1 MTPRVVG
8 EDAVERP
15 RPAPPRRE
23 LAEGPESER
32 APRAEIER
40 RLELRRGL
48 ARRRGRIDHAFSWV
62 RGGIA
67 AAALGLWWLSL
78 GPGGIATGWILA
90 PVAAFLIAVV
100 VHDGVVRRRRLAE
113 RAVAFYEAGLARL
126 EHRWAGTGDD
136 GARFLD
142 EAHPYAADLDLFG
155 RGSLYELLST
165 ARTGAGR
172 QTLADWLR
180 TPASPEEARSRQAA
194 VAELRPMLALREDLA
209 LSGEDV
215 GAGIDPAALSAWS
228 TAPPAPLPR
237 LARPIS
243 RVLAA
248 LDVVAAGA
256 WALGAGPKPL
266 IVALAVAGAWA
277 LTVRTRVERTLRAAE
292 RPGRDL
298 ALLAAVLARLERE
311 RFAAPLLV
319 GLRRKLE
326 TDGLS
331 ASAQVRRLAGLQ
343 QLLDSRLNPLFA
355 PIALPLLWSTQ
366 LALAIEAWRLRVGPR
381 VPVWLAAVGELEALS
396 ALAGYAFEHPADPF
410 PQIVDEGPLFDGS
423 GIGHP
428 LIPQTTCVRN
438 DVRLDGGAR
447 LLLVSGSNMSGK
459 STLLRTVG
467 LNTVLG
473 LAGAPVRAS
482 SLRLSR
488 FSIGASI
495 RIVDSLQAG
504 TSRFYAEITRLR
516 DIVELARDDPPSL
529 FLLDE
534 ILHGTNSE
542 DRRVGAEAVVRG
554 LLQRGAVGLVT
565 THDLALT
572 RIADD
577 PGLCAENVHFDDH
590 LEGGR
595 VAFDYRLKEGVV
607 TRSNAIALMR
617 AVGLEV

>member
-1 MTPRVVG
+1 L
-8 EDAVERP
+8 ARP
-15 RPAPPRRE
+15 CTE
-23 LAEGPESER
+23 LAESSKSEQ
-32 APRAEIER
+32 APRAELER
-40 RLELRRGL
+40 RLALRQEL
-48 ARRRGRIDHAFSWV
+48 ARRRGRIDYALSWI
-62 RGGIA
+62 RGGLA
-67 AAALGLWWLSL
+67 AAGLVLWWLSL
-78 GPGGIATGWILA
+78 GPDGIATGWILV
-90 PVAAFLIAVV
+90 PVAAFLVAVV
-100 VHDGVVRRRRLAE
+100 VHDGVARRRRLAG
-113 RAVAFYEAGLARL
+113 RAVAFYEAGIARL
-126 EHRWAGTGDD
+126 ENRWAGTGDD

-155 RGSLYELLST
+155 RGSLYELLGT

-172 QTLADWLR
+172 RTLADWLR
-180 TPASPEEARSRQAA
+180 SPAPPAEARSRQAA
-194 VAELRPMLALREDLA
+194 VAELRPALALREDLA
-209 LSGEDV
+209 LSGDEV
-215 GAGIDPAALSAWS
+215 GSGIDPVALTAWS

-248 LDVVAAGA
+248 LDVVAAAA
-256 WALGAGPKPL
+256 WALGAGPRPF
-266 IVALAVAGAWA
+266 IAAVAVAGAWA
-277 LTVRTRVERTLRAAE
+277 WTVRTRVERTLRAAE
-292 RPGRDL
+292 RPGQDL
-298 ALLAAVLARLERE
+298 ELLAAVLARLERE
-311 RFAAPLLV
+311 RFVAPLLV
-319 GLRRKLE
+319 GLRQRLE

-343 QLLDSRLNPLFA
+343 QWLDSRRNQFFA
-355 PIALPLLWSTQ
+355 PVALPLLWSTQ
-366 LALAIEAWRLRVGPR
+366 LALAIEAWRVRVGPR
-381 VPVWLAAVGELEALS
+381 VPVWLAAVGEMEALS
-396 ALAGYAFEHPADPF
+396 ALAGYAFEHPEDPF
-410 PQIVDEGPLFDGS
+410 PQIVDEGPLFDAS

-428 LIPQTTCVRN
+428 LIPETACVRN
-438 DVRLDGGAR
+438 DVRLDADLR

-467 LNTVLG
+467 LNAVLG

-495 RIVDSLQAG
+495 RIVDSLQTG

-516 DIVELARDDPPSL
+516 ELMDLARDYRPLL
-529 FLLDE
+529 FLIDE

-542 DRRVGAEAVVRG
+542 DRRVGGEAIVRG
-554 LLQRGAVGLVT
+554 LLERGALGLTT
-565 THDLALT
+565 THDLALA

-577 PGLCAENVHFDDH
+577 PALRAQNVHFDDH

-595 VAFDYRLKEGVV
+595 VAFDYRLKTGVV

>member
-1 MTPRVVG
+1 L
-8 EDAVERP
+8 
-15 RPAPPRRE
+15 APPCTE
-23 LAEGPESER
+23 LAESPESEQ

-40 RLELRRGL
+40 RLALRQGL
-48 ARRRGRIDHAFSWV
+48 ARKRGRIDYALSWI

-67 AAALGLWWLSL
+67 AAALVLWWLSL
-78 GPGGIATGWILA
+78 GSDGIATVWILL
-90 PVAAFLIAVV
+90 PVAVFLVAAVV
-100 VHDGVVRRRRLAE
+100 HGGVARRLRLAQ
-113 RAVAFYEAGLARL
+113 RAVAFYEAAVARL
-126 EHRWAGTGDD
+126 EHRWAGTGD
-136 GARFLD
+136 GGVRFLD

-180 TPASPEEARSRQAA
+180 TPASPADARSRQAA
-194 VAELRPMLALREDLA
+194 VAELRPALALREDLA

-215 GAGIDPAALSAWS
+215 EAGIDPAALAAWS

-237 LARPIS
+237 LALPIS

-248 LDVVAAGA
+248 LDVAAAAA
-256 WALGAGPKPL
+256 WALGAGPRPF
-266 IVALAVAGAWA
+266 IAAVAVAGAWA

-298 ALLAAVLARLERE
+298 ALLAVVLARLERE
-311 RFAAPLLV
+311 RFVAPLLV
-319 GLRRKLE
+319 GLRQKLE
-326 TDGLS
+326 TGGLS

-343 QLLDSRLNPLFA
+343 QLLDSRRHKLFA

-366 LALAIEAWRLRVGPR
+366 LALAIEAWRLRVGQR
-381 VPVWLAAVGELEALS
+381 VPVWLAAVGEMEALS
-396 ALAGYAFEHPADPF
+396 ALAGYAFEHPADAL

-423 GIGHP
+423 GVGHP
-428 LIPQTTCVRN
+428 LIPQTACVRN
-438 DVRLDGGAR
+438 DVRLDGGSR

-467 LNTVLG
+467 LNAVLG

-516 DIVELARDDPPSL
+516 ELVDLAGDHPPLL

-534 ILHGTNSE
+534 ILHGTNSQ

-554 LLQRGAVGLVT
+554 LLQRGAVGLAT
-565 THDLALT
+565 THDLALA

-577 PGLCAENVHFDDH
+577 ATLHAENVHFDDH

-595 VAFDYRLKEGVV
+595 VAFDYRLKKGVV